1 VADVFLERLGL
12 TWGLRYVDVGCGTG
26 ALTSRIVA
34 TCTPASVI
42 GIDPSDGF
50 VVRAVE
56 SVVSDVARFQTGS
69 ADALPLDDDAVDMV
83 VSALADNFVPDRPAA
98 LAEFRR
104 VCASGGSVAFYVWD
118 CPSGGVGFIDEF
130 WNPAARL
137 DPDAASLDEAGRF
150 PFCTDTALAAEAVAA
165 GWQEVTA
172 EAIEVSTPF
181 ADGEEFWRPFTLGAG
196 PAPGYLASLSPDHQ
210 ERLRASLTEGLDGR
224 TKELTACAW
233 AVTSIN
239 P

>member
-1 VADVFLERLGL
+1 MADVFLERLGL

-42 GIDPSDGF
+42 GIDPSEGF
-50 VVRAVE
+50 VARVVE

-69 ADALPLDDDAVDMV
+69 V
-83 VSALADNFVPDRPAA
+83 
-98 LAEFRR
+98 
-104 VCASGGSVAFYVWD
+104 
-118 CPSGGVGFIDEF
+118 
-130 WNPAARL
+130 
-137 DPDAASLDEAGRF
+137 
-150 PFCTDTALAAEAVAA
+150 
-165 GWQEVTA
+165 

-181 ADGEEFWRPFTLGAG
+181 ADVDEFWRPFTIGAG

-210 ERLRASLTEGLDGR
+210 ERLCASPAEGLDGR
-224 TKELTACAW
+224 TMELTACAW

-239 P
+239 S